1 MHSVAYGRTQGKPT
15 VLIVD
20 DEVINIKMIADVL
33 ADECEVLFACSA
45 AEALQLAQA
54 QTPDVILL
62 DVVMPDLD
70 GYTVCAR
77 LKSDPATA
85 DIPVI
90 FITSLDA
97 VEQEVKGF
105 EAGAIDYVTKP
116 LRLSAVK
123 ARVQKHIG
131 YRRAQT
137 AASGMQTTPEPD
149 LAALSARQ
157 KEIFAWVQAGK
168 TNWEIARIIGCSEDN
183 VKYHMKKIMR
193 VFDVSNRTL
202 VAALHPRI
210 DPRGIV

>member
-1 MHSVAYGRTQGKPT
+1 MHSVADSRTQGKPT

-33 ADECEVLFACSA
+33 GDECEVLFACSA
-45 AEALQLAQA
+45 AEGLQLARA
-54 QTPDVILL
+54 QKPDVILL

-70 GYTVCAR
+70 GYAVCIR

-105 EAGAIDYVTKP
+105 EAGATDYVTKP

-123 ARVQKHIG
+123 ARVHKHIG
-131 YRRAQT
+131 HRRTQ
-137 AASGMQTTPEPD
+137 AASGIQTAPEPD

-202 VAALHPRI
+202 VAARHPRV